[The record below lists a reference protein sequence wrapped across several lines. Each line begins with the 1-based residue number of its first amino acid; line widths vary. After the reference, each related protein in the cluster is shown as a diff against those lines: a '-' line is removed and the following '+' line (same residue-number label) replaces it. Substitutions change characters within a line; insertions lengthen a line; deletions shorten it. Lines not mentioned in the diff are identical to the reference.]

1 MKKYYFL
8 VTADEYELPVY
19 IETSWR
25 KLSRA
30 SHVPV
35 STLKLA
41 NVRNSVIRHKYR
53 VEVVNA

>member
-1 MKKYYFL
+1 MKRYYFL

-30 SHVPV
+30 SGI
-35 STLKLA
+35 SYATLALA
-41 NVRNSVIRHKYR
+41 YARGSVIKKKYK
-53 VEVVNA
+53 VEVINF